1 MTITATP
8 TTEYTIVIHHLEL
21 DFTSDEGQ
29 SLSPAK
35 QMLITKEQLGL
46 PIVINADP
54 SKSKDDYYDAVC
66 DLINERSGYP
76 VLALD
81 IDWYAS
87 GIDPVDIYNLSP
99 QLKEKLYWM
108 VERYTRKGQDQMR
121 QQANEAMDDF
131 LFQVGLQDDGFSS
144 LFEALDEMVS
154 LGDVRVEGF
163 QPSAFPTELKQVA
176 LNNLP

>member
-1 MTITATP
+1 MISTATP
-8 TTEYTIVIHHLEL
+8 TTQYTIVVLHLEL
-21 DFTSDEGQ
+21 GSVNDDGQ

-35 QMLITKEQLGL
+35 QMLITKEQLGM

-54 SKSKDDYYDAVC
+54 SKCKDDYYEDVWN
-66 DLINERSGYP
+66 LISERSGYP

-81 IDWYAS
+81 IDWFAS

-131 LFQVGLQDDGFSS
+131 LSEVGLQDDNFSS
-144 LFEALDEMVS
+144 LFEALDEMIS
-154 LGDVRVEGF
+154 LGDVRIAGF

-176 LNNLP
+176 SSNLP